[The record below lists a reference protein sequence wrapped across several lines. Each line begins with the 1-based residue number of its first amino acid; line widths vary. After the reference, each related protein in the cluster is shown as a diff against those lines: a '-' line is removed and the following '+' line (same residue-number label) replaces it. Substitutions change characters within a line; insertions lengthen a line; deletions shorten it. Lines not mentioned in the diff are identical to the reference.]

1 MAFLSSPTM
10 GDFETSFSG
19 LVGRK
24 LCRKVSFLFFLS
36 ILAGEEGG
44 ETETFWGDS
53 ELIQLLADPGGTA
66 REER

>member
-1 MAFLSSPTM
+1 MVFLPSPTV

-24 LCRKVSFLFFLS
+24 LCRKVSFRFFLS

-44 ETETFWGDS
+44 ETEKFWGET